1 MIILYLPQQD
11 KIWPQSKMC
20 QTYKPIKILK
30 SQTII
35 FFFAIS
41 GFLVGEGARDWA
53 VRHGVP
59 SVSSESL
66 ISDKAN
72 KLYRHYKKKLDAFR
86 YLLSLYQTLKL

>member
-1 MIILYLPQQD
+1 MEFQETGHKLQA
-11 KIWPQSKMC
+11 
-20 QTYKPIKILK
+20 TGYKL
-30 SQTII
+30 QVTIVL
-35 FFFAIS
+35 A

-59 SVSSESL
+59 AVASETL

-86 YLLSLYQTLKL
+86 FDTFSR

>member
-1 MIILYLPQQD
+1 MYLPQQG

-20 QTYKPIKILK
+20 QMYKLIKFFK
-30 SQTII
+30 SQTI

-86 YLLSLYQTLKL
+86 YLLSLYQT

>member
-1 MIILYLPQQD
+1 MIIFASTGLNVSDVQAYQNF
-11 KIWPQSKMC
+11 KISNHN
-20 QTYKPIKILK
+20 
-30 SQTII
+30 
-35 FFFAIS
+35 FFFTIL